1 MKLSEELIYR
11 GFSAETTI
19 SNPMDLDNRKNK
31 KFYWGADPSADSLT
45 IGNLAALMMCACFV
59 RHGYQP
65 YLLVGGATGQIG
77 DPKDNGE
84 RDLKPLEEVEHNKQC
99 IKKQVEE
106 VISNTTSRLAP
117 ARPSTEVVRQSSSQ
131 NEQQVAHSLDSSDG
145 LLRGSGAHTA
155 PVVADDLEV
164 ALPNH
169 LDVTMVDNYDW
180 FKDMKYLD
188 FLREV
193 GKAFSMTQL
202 LDRQFVQNRIGEGG
216 SGISYAEFSYT
227 LIQGYDFLHLYREYG
242 VDLQLCGADQYGNCT
257 SGIHLIKR
265 IEGGEA
271 DVWSTPLVID
281 PVTGRKFGKSEGN
294 AIWLASS
301 DNGGGNYTSIFDFY
315 QFWLNQPDEAV
326 EYLIKIYT
334 LLEKEQIEEIL
345 TKHREH
351 PEERIAQKA
360 LARGATEVVHGK
372 NAADAIENLTTV
384 LFNRETNF
392 AEFSEDELLEFA
404 KYLPVE
410 KRGKQL
416 ADILVKNGFAE
427 SKKKAREFILQGAI
441 TVNGEKVKEDITVNQ
456 TAMVKKGKN
465 KFLVVK

>member
-1 MKLSEELIYR
+1 MNLSEELIYR
-11 GFSAETTI
+11 GFQAETTI
-19 SNPMDLDNRKNK
+19 KNPADLDTRASK

-59 RHGYQP
+59 RHGYEP

-84 RDLKPLEEVEHNKQC
+84 RDLKTLDEVEHNKSC
-99 IKKQVEE
+99 IKAQIE
-106 VISNTTSRLAP
+106 R
-117 ARPSTEVVRQSSSQ
+117 VV
-131 NEQQVAHSLDSSDG
+131 SSD
-145 LLRGSGAHTA
+145 
-155 PVVADDLEV
+155 
-164 ALPNH
+164 N
-169 LDVTMVDNYDW
+169 VTMVDNYDW
-180 FKDMKYLD
+180 FKDMNYLN

-227 LIQGYDFLHLYREYG
+227 LIQGYDFLHLYRKYG

-265 IEGGEA
+265 LEDATA

-301 DNGGGNYTSIFDFY
+301 DNGSGNYTSIFDFY
-315 QFWLNQPDEAV
+315 QFWLNQPDDSV

-334 LLEKEQIEEIL
+334 LLTKEEIEDIL
-345 TKHREH
+345 ARHREQ
-351 PEERIAQKA
+351 PELRLGQKA
-360 LARGATEVVHGK
+360 LAKGVTEVVHGRQ
-372 NAADAIENLTTV
+372 NAEAIINLTEL
-384 LFNRETNF
+384 LFSKDTNLADF
-392 AEFSEDELLEFA
+392 TADEIAEFANF
-404 KYLPVE
+404 LPTV
-410 KRGKQL
+410 KKGTNLVDALVATSL
-416 ADILVKNGFAE
+416 AD
-427 SKKKAREFILQGAI
+427 SKKKAREFIAQGAI
-441 TVNGEKVKEDITVNQ
+441 SVSGTKVQDDLALTQSAII
-456 TAMVKKGKN
+456 KKGKN
-465 KFLVVK
+465 KIFLVA